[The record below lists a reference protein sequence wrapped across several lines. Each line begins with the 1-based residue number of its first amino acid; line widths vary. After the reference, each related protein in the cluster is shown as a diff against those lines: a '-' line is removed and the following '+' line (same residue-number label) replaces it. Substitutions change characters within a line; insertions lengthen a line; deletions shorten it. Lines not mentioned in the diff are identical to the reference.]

1 MIGCTS
7 GSALGRLTIVFF
19 PLFVLFFGFRVA
31 IPAMA
36 VLTIHKRL
44 RPSVVTD
51 CHFVLHHNAEAVL
64 FSFFYPIGL
73 LQSPYNPVVPGE
85 VILDRPQARAED
97 GTSMFVILWEYEVK
111 SECEESFRKVYGP
124 EGPWVQ
130 LFRNDQQY
138 KGTRL
143 LRDAL
148 RSEACITM
156 DQWES
161 KQAYAKFKS
170 THMEEYAAIDRE
182 TQKLTLRERY
192 LGAFSMNAED

>member
-1 MIGCTS
+1 
-7 GSALGRLTIVFF
+7 
-19 PLFVLFFGFRVA
+19 
-31 IPAMA
+31 
-36 VLTIHKRL
+36 
-44 RPSVVTD
+44 
-51 CHFVLHHNAEAVL
+51 
-64 FSFFYPIGL
+64 
-73 LQSPYNPVVPGE
+73 
-85 VILDRPQARAED
+85 
-97 GTSMFVILWEYEVK
+97 MFVILWEYEVK

-182 TQKLTLRERY
+182 AQKLTLRERY
-192 LGAFSMNAED
+192 LGAFSMNAEDYRTARLAARSEKRCVPIYVRWIERTQEGPRANVGPFCNFSVSQSEQYKLRCSRATRTACAVCSSVFRF